1 VGGVGGDFA
10 KEEEEEEEG
19 LKRRGS
25 WGVGWGLEYYGGFS
39 CFCFLLGSGRL
50 HWSIGC
56 VVRKLPTNNLRKNY
70 ALIYTRKAG
79 KVPWRYRKWRV
90 VEPVASENS

>member
-25 WGVGWGLEYYGGFS
+25 WGVGWGLEYYGGFRV
-39 CFCFLLGSGRL
+39 FIFYLVREGYIGALG
-50 HWSIGC
+50 
-56 VVRKLPTNNLRKNY
+56 VFV
-70 ALIYTRKAG
+70 RKAG
-79 KVPWRYRKWRV
+79 
-90 VEPVASENS
+90 SESTWYYTDL